1 MKLTIFYSWRDRR
14 WGTGGNWAD
23 EKSSGHFGR
32 EGKGTLA
39 RPTFFEAIN
48 AEDRQTERAG
58 IDEKKGERGGKKSR
72 NPRRKNALAAERKY
86 TRVSTRD
93 VWKRAFSKR
102 SFTERGE
109 RFFRRETRPIETRS
123 KLRWIK
129 IGEILRLSRM
139 SYRRKGSSK
148 LFLSRKPSELI
159 LSINLIYLF
168 IFIHKYFESL
178 RVSFFLRKSRKCKI
192 DSNSFLKEK
201 RIGFHL
207 DKYRETKE
215 SEAESSGTNQGG
227 REGHRTVNALFD
239 AVSFSWSLF
248 ETGAADRPSDSLPR
262 RLLL

>member
-1 MKLTIFYSWRDRR
+1 
-14 WGTGGNWAD
+14 
-23 EKSSGHFGR
+23 
-32 EGKGTLA
+32 
-39 RPTFFEAIN
+39 
-48 AEDRQTERAG
+48 
-58 IDEKKGERGGKKSR
+58 
-72 NPRRKNALAAERKY
+72 
-86 TRVSTRD
+86 
-93 VWKRAFSKR
+93 
-102 SFTERGE
+102 
-109 RFFRRETRPIETRS
+109 
-123 KLRWIK
+123 
-129 IGEILRLSRM
+129 M

-168 IFIHKYFESL
+168 IFIHRYFVSL
-178 RVSFFLRKSRKCKI
+178 LLRKSRKCKI
-192 DSNSFLKEK
+192 DSNSFLNEK

-239 AVSFSWSLF
+239 AVSSSWSLF